1 LRELQVAELP
11 FNEHLK
17 PPAEMD
23 AWYIELLKKQCSE
36 LAGLILVVEEDKQC
50 LGAAVILTRIE
61 EKGDEEEM
69 AHAYAHISELIVTK
83 SARGRG
89 IGKALLDECE
99 RRAKLASRDEMT
111 IAVLAENESAHRLY
125 QSSGYADVKIRL
137 RKKLS

>member
-1 LRELQVAELP
+1 
-11 FNEHLK
+11 
-17 PPAEMD
+17 MG

-36 LAGLILVVEEDKQC
+36 LAGLILVVEDDKQC
-50 LGAAVILTRIE
+50 LGVAVLFTRIE

-99 RRAKLASRDEMT
+99 RRAKLAGRDEMT
-111 IAVLAENESAHRLY
+111 IAVLAENGSAHRLY
-125 QSSGYADVKIRL
+125 RNSGYADVKIRL
-137 RKKLS
+137 RKKLT